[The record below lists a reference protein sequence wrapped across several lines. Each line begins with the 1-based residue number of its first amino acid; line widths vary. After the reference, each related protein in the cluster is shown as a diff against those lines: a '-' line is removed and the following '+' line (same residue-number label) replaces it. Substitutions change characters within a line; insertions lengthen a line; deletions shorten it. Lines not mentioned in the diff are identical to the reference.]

1 MQSNEEKTRAERVV
15 HAVTVTA
22 EGVNRDLTSLTKNV
36 IVNAIE
42 GFQDVTGCVAQA
54 TLENTRKGVQG
65 AAIVGQDLGEISTKT
80 ALGAIAD
87 ATEVSN
93 QLGHAMKNAAIGFIH
108 GSADV
113 GNELGKVCK
122 TGAINTIRG
131 AGEVCAEFG
140 QVAQENLI
148 GTIEGST
155 EAASSLERFFT
166 VAARAVM
173 RGVTEFKATKAPVT
187 EPVRPHFAT
196 ASLDDMPPVVA
207 EKRTQSKA

>member
-1 MQSNEEKTRAERVV
+1 MQSNEEKSRAERVV

-36 IVNAIE
+36 LVNAIQ
-42 GFQDVTGCVAQA
+42 GFQDVTGSVAQA
-54 TLENTRKGVQG
+54 ALENTRGGVQG
-65 AAIVGQDLGEISTKT
+65 AAIVGQDLGDLSKKT
-80 ALGAIAD
+80 ALGAIAG
-87 ATEVSN
+87 ASEVSN
-93 QLGHAMKNAAIGFIH
+93 QLGSAMKSAAIGFIH

-122 TGAINTIRG
+122 IGAINTIKG
-131 AGEVCAEFG
+131 AGEVCAELG
-140 QVAQENLI
+140 HVARENVI

-155 EAASSLERFFT
+155 EAASSMEKFLT

-173 RGVTEFKATKAPVT
+173 RGVSEFKTARQPAA
-187 EPVRPHFAT
+187 EPSRPHFTT

-207 EKRTQSKA
+207 EKRNHSKA

>member
-1 MQSNEEKTRAERVV
+1 VV

-22 EGVNRDLTSLTKNV
+22 EGVNRDLTRLTKNV
-36 IVNAIE
+36 IINAIE
-42 GFQDVTGCVAQA
+42 GFQDVTGSVAQA
-54 TLENTRKGVQG
+54 TLENTRAGMQG
-65 AAIVGQDLGEISTKT
+65 AAIVGQDLGEISKKT

-93 QLGHAMKNAAIGFIH
+93 QLGAALKSAAIGFIH

-122 TGAINTIRG
+122 SGAINAIRG
-131 AGEVCAEFG
+131 TGEVCAELG

-155 EAASSLERFFT
+155 QAASSMEKFLT

-173 RGVTEFKATKAPVT
+173 RGVSEFKASKPPAN
-187 EPVRPHFAT
+187 EPVRPHFTT

>member
-1 MQSNEEKTRAERVV
+1 METNGVKTRTERVM

-36 IVNAIE
+36 LVNAIE
-42 GFQDVTGCVAQA
+42 GFQEVTGSAAQA
-54 TLENTRKGVQG
+54 ALENTRGGMQG
-65 AAIVGQDLGEISTKT
+65 AAIVGQDLGDLSKKT
-80 ALGAIAD
+80 ALGAIAG
-87 ATEVSN
+87 ASEVSN
-93 QLGHAMKNAAIGFIH
+93 QLGAAMKSAAIGLIH

-122 TGAINTIRG
+122 TGAINAIKGT
-131 AGEVCAEFG
+131 GEVCAEFG
-140 QVAQENLI
+140 QMTKENVI

-155 EAASSLERFFT
+155 EAASALEQFLT

-173 RGVTEFKATKAPVT
+173 RGVSEFKTTKAPAS
-187 EPVRPHFAT
+187 EPARPHVPT

-207 EKRTQSKA
+207 EKRTLPKS

>member
-1 MQSNEEKTRAERVV
+1 MQSNGEKTRTERVV

-36 IVNAIE
+36 IVNAIQ
-42 GFQDVTGCVAQA
+42 GFQDVTGSVAQA
-54 TLENTRKGVQG
+54 ALDNTRGGVQG
-65 AAIVGQDLGEISTKT
+65 AAIVGQDLGDLSKKT
-80 ALGAIAD
+80 ALGAIAG
-87 ATEVSN
+87 ASEVSN
-93 QLGHAMKNAAIGFIH
+93 QLGVAMKSAAIGFIH

-122 TGAINTIRG
+122 TGAINAIKGT
-131 AGEVCAEFG
+131 GEVCAEFG
-140 QVAQENLI
+140 HMTKENLI

-155 EAASSLERFFT
+155 EAASSLEQFLT

-173 RGVTEFKATKAPVT
+173 RGVSEFKNSRPAQAPT
-187 EPVRPHFAT
+187 PRPQVPT